1 MEEGEV
7 MGGGGTKQRE
17 RKAVEREASGVIEKG
32 FDSPCAPP
40 MKITTLSY
48 GYTAQHSP
56 GRLDGKHQ
64 RLMALC
70 LTFLRDSHDYSTRLE
85 H

>member
-7 MGGGGTKQRE
+7 MGGGGGTKQRE

-48 GYTAQHSP
+48 GHGA
-56 GRLDGKHQ
+56 
-64 RLMALC
+64 
-70 LTFLRDSHDYSTRLE
+70 TFAREVGWETPVFHAKTHGTLFDFIE
-85 H
+85 G

>member
-1 MEEGEV
+1 M

-48 GYTAQHSP
+48 GHSTIFAREVGCETP
-56 GRLDGKHQ
+56 VFHAKTHGTLFDFSEG
-64 RLMALC
+64 
-70 LTFLRDSHDYSTRLE
+70 
-85 H
+85 

>member
-1 MEEGEV
+1 MMG
-7 MGGGGTKQRE
+7 GGGGTKQRE

-48 GYTAQHSP
+48 GHGATFAREVGWGTPVSV
-56 GRLDGKHQ
+56 Q

-70 LTFLRDSHDYSTRLE
+70 LTFLRDSHDYSTLLE